1 MLVHLTIRSDPLL
14 FGGEGNPI
22 LVDLRVMSLV
32 LRAVPLLLQVLQNI
46 QNIWLQLVAH
56 VPHASSEHSA
66 IFFSFSVP
74 FFFSKQC
81 EDNGTKDALYPIPA
95 QKLLDGM
102 ERWRKPS
109 HIKHG
114 VMVRWWRV
122 IQRAIKTWNAIIN
135 QVQAG
140 PVKKSRTF
148 YPTRFPGR
156 FRTPKNAVY
165 MAE

>member
-22 LVDLRVMSLV
+22 LVDLGVMSLV

-74 FFFSKQC
+74 FFFPNSAK
-81 EDNGTKDALYPIPA
+81 
-95 QKLLDGM
+95 
-102 ERWRKPS
+102 
-109 HIKHG
+109 
-114 VMVRWWRV
+114 VMAPMMLCIISNSRTETVRW
-122 IQRAIKTWNAIIN
+122 
-135 QVQAG
+135 
-140 PVKKSRTF
+140 
-148 YPTRFPGR
+148 
-156 FRTPKNAVY
+156 
-165 MAE
+165 